1 MSRRLLTVRSPG
13 TLRSRSLLL
22 ALLLAVTA
30 PAGFAGPILDQAVLG
45 GRLLVASTGAVSA
58 SFLGSDAGY
67 FNSLYLSDAAGDRF
81 LFDKRTRAG
90 RTLDLGSFAAGTE
103 LVFRLH
109 VRNTGLDFFSGPAA
123 RNPDGLA
130 HALATTSLLGDGYV
144 TTVGFEDLLGGGD
157 RDFNDFMFRLTNVID
172 PPDDG
177 TPIPEPASLALVAL
191 ALLAAGLVRRRP
203 LALRVRQRQR
213 RR

>member
-1 MSRRLLTVRSPG
+1 MSRRLQTVRSPEAP
-13 TLRSRSLLL
+13 RSRSLLL
-22 ALLLAVTA
+22 ALLLALAA

-58 SFLGSDAGY
+58 SFLGSHAGY
-67 FNSLYLSDAAGDRF
+67 FNALYLSAAGGDRF
-81 LFDKRTRAG
+81 LFNKRTAIG

-109 VRNTGLDFFSGPAA
+109 VRDTGLDFFSGPAQ

-130 HALATTSLLGDGYV
+130 HALATTSLLGDGFV

-172 PPDDG
+172 PPDG
-177 TPIPEPASLALVAL
+177 SNTPVPEPASLALVAL

-203 LALRVRQRQR
+203 LPLRVRQRR
-213 RR
+213 R